1 MEEDRKRGV
10 PNFSFHLSTGPK
22 SIIWLHVGLW
32 KAKWPH
38 ASNFI
43 SVIPQTVL
51 PL

>member
-1 MEEDRKRGV
+1 MEEDRKGGV

-22 SIIWLHVGLW
+22 SIWLHVGLW

-43 SVIPQTVL
+43 SVIPQPVL